1 MGNKTQFGKG
11 EPYPYNKPIKDMDA
25 AQKRTVRKA
34 SVDKLLK
41 GSNVSK
47 LSIAKN
53 ALKIAK
59 KVPGPWKNVI
69 RGVEIVNKAVNV
81 SGILRNTGR
90 TKQPKS
96 KVKVFNKKALDNY
109 SKKNLN
115 FAYKVKDEAYKQ
127 QSIINKIKNDTKI
140 PKKVVKKIDRNV
152 FNTKQR
158 INNVKG
164 EGTFKT
170 PKSTPLNKGKT
181 QPGQKYHDPSGS
193 TSSPKYRSPEW
204 FKKKGIK

>member
-1 MGNKTQFGKG
+1 MGSKTQFGKG

-25 AQKRTVRKA
+25 AQKKDVRKA
-34 SVDKLLK
+34 SVNKLLK

-47 LSIAKN
+47 LTIAKN

-69 RGVEIVNKAVNV
+69 RGVELINKAVNV

-140 PKKVVKKIDRNV
+140 PKKDVKKIDRKV
-152 FNTKQR
+152 FSTKQR

-164 EGTFKT
+164 EGTFQT
-170 PKSTPLNKGKT
+170 PRSTPLNKGKR
-181 QPGQKYHDPSGS
+181 QPGQKYHNPSGS
-193 TSSPKYRSPEW
+193 TSLPKYRSPEW

>member
-1 MGNKTQFGKG
+1 MGSKTQFGKG
-11 EPYPYNKPIKDMDA
+11 QPYPYNKPIKDMDA
-25 AQKRTVRKA
+25 AQKRAVRKA
-34 SVDKLLK
+34 SVNKLLK

-109 SKKNLN
+109 AKKNLN
-115 FAYKVKDEAYKQ
+115 FAYKIKDEAYKQ

-140 PKKVVKKIDRNV
+140 PKKVVKKIDRKV
-152 FNTKQR
+152 FSTIKR
-158 INNVKG
+158 INKVKG
-164 EGTFKT
+164 EETFPT
-170 PKSTPLNKGKT
+170 PRSKPINKGKR
-181 QPGQKYHDPSGS
+181 QPGQKYHDPSG
-193 TSSPKYRSPEW
+193 TSKAPKYRSEAW
-204 FKKKGIK
+204 FKKRGIK

>member
-1 MGNKTQFGKG
+1 MGSKTQFGKG

-25 AQKRTVRKA
+25 TQKRDVRKA
-34 SVDKLLK
+34 SVNKLLK

-47 LSIAKN
+47 LTIAKN

-69 RGVEIVNKAVNV
+69 RGVELINKAVNV

-140 PKKVVKKIDRNV
+140 PKKDVKKIDRKV
-152 FNTKQR
+152 FSTKQR

-164 EGTFKT
+164 EGTFQT
-170 PKSTPLNKGKT
+170 PRSTPLNKGKR
-181 QPGQKYHDPSGS
+181 QPGQKYHNPSGS
-193 TSSPKYRSPEW
+193 TSLPKYRSPEW

>member
-1 MGNKTQFGKG
+1 MESKTQFGKG

-25 AQKRTVRKA
+25 TQKRAVRKA
-34 SVDKLLK
+34 SVNKLLK

-69 RGVEIVNKAVNV
+69 RGVEIVNKAVNL

-140 PKKVVKKIDRNV
+140 PKKDVKKIDRKV
-152 FNTKQR
+152 FSTRKR

-170 PKSTPLNKGKT
+170 PKSTLLNKGKR

-193 TSSPKYRSPEW
+193 TSLPKYRSPEW

>member
-1 MGNKTQFGKG
+1 MGSKTQFGKG

-25 AQKRTVRKA
+25 TQKRDVRKA
-34 SVDKLLK
+34 SVNKLLK

-47 LSIAKN
+47 LTIAKN

-69 RGVEIVNKAVNV
+69 RGVELINKAVNV

-140 PKKVVKKIDRNV
+140 PKKVVKKIDRKV
-152 FNTKQR
+152 FSTKQR

-164 EGTFKT
+164 EGTFQT
-170 PKSTPLNKGKT
+170 PRSTPLNKGKR
-181 QPGQKYHDPSGS
+181 QPGQKYHNPSGS
-193 TSSPKYRSPEW
+193 TSLPKYRSPEW